1 MPTPSHPKIY
11 HITHVDNL
19 PAIIGAKRL
28 LSDADMLKSGGPS
41 MMVGMTRIKQR
52 RLTEI
57 KLDECYP
64 NDFVGEYV
72 PFYFCPR
79 SVMLYM
85 ISRRNSELTYQ
96 GGQGPIVHLEADL
109 HKVIEW
115 AEERSR
121 KWAFSLSN
129 AGAYGVDFRN
139 EVDKLEEINW
149 LAVAANSWGNSNT
162 KHWKQAEFLLH
173 KSFPWSLVDRIGVH
187 DNAVAQQTAQTLVA
201 ADHHPQIEI
210 KRDWYY

>member
-1 MPTPSHPKIY
+1 MPAPNHPKIY
-11 HITHVDNL
+11 HLTHVDNL
-19 PAIIGAKRL
+19 PAIIETKRL
-28 LSDADMLKSGGPS
+28 LSDAEMIKSGGPS
-41 MMVGMTRIKQR
+41 MMVGMSRIKER

-64 NDFVGEYV
+64 DDFVGEYV

-85 ISRRNSELTYQ
+85 ISKRNSELTYQ

-109 HKVIEW
+109 HKVIAW
-115 AEERSR
+115 AEERNR

-139 EVDKLEEINW
+139 EVDKLAEINW
-149 LAVAANSWGNSNT
+149 LAVATNSWGNSDT
-162 KHWKQAEFLLH
+162 KHWKQAEFLIH
-173 KSFPWSLVDRIGVH
+173 KSFPWSLVDRIGVR
-187 DNAVAQQTAQTLVA
+187 DNAVAQKAGQALVVA
-201 ADHHPQIEI
+201 GHHPQIEI

>member
-1 MPTPSHPKIY
+1 MSAPNHPKIY

-19 PAIIGAKRL
+19 PAIIGTKKL
-28 LSDADMLKSGGPS
+28 LSDAEMMKSGGPS
-41 MMVGMTRIKQR
+41 MMVGMSRIKER

-57 KLDECYP
+57 RLDECYP
-64 NDFVGEYV
+64 EDFVGEYV

-96 GGQGPIVHLEADL
+96 GGQRPIVHLEADL
-109 HKVIEW
+109 HKVIAW
-115 AEERSR
+115 AEERNR

-139 EVDKLEEINW
+139 ELAKLDEINW
-149 LAVAANSWGNSNT
+149 PAVAASSWGNSNT
-162 KHWKQAEFLLH
+162 KHWKQAEFLLY
-173 KSFPWSLVDRIGVH
+173 KSFPWSLVDRIGVR
-187 DNAVAQQTAQTLVA
+187 DNAVAQQVAQALVA

-210 KRDWYY
+210 MRDWYY